1 MRLLHFFCPTAR
13 QVVLRDGATGLL
25 TLRSTNCS
33 VGEYIVLAYTSTW
46 EVVFVSHSPSPS
58 PSPTPSP
65 SPSRL
70 RAPPPVNSTLT
81 GTSNVTANATSL
93 GTGST
98 NSTSLGIGGGVGNS
112 SSYGHGTTNT
122 TSPGSGH
129 GGSGNGTVNGT
140 AGQGVNSTQG
150 STNSSENLPEG
161 VVPGSNG
168 TATAAGS
175 GTNTSDVPVFDET
188 TPGAGVSDGNIDS
201 TDAAVAKGAV
211 QSLVPIVG
219 GAAAGLLGATVV
231 ALYYKR
237 KRAKV
242 APQGTQ
248 GSAATTAAT
257 TAVAAPEPSLGVGA
271 TSGARECG
279 ATAEVLPPV
288 RRGRQPSRASTGHSM
303 QEAFL
308 QPGPYGRGRAS
319 IRSTG
324 MCVHASD

>member
-1 MRLLHFFCPTAR
+1 M
-13 QVVLRDGATGLL
+13 VLRDGATGLL

-46 EVVFVSHSPSPS
+46 EVVLVSHSPSPS

-81 GTSNVTANATSL
+81 GNSNGTANDTSL
-93 GTGST
+93 GTGSM

-112 SSYGHGTTNT
+112 SSYGNGTTNT
-122 TSPGSGH
+122 TSSGSGL
-129 GGSGNGTVNGT
+129 GGSGNSSGSGNGTVNGT
-140 AGQGVNSTQG
+140 AGQGGNSTQG
-150 STNSSENLPEG
+150 STNSSEGLPEG
-161 VVPGSNG
+161 VVAGSNG
-168 TATAAGS
+168 TATATGS

-257 TAVAAPEPSLGVGA
+257 TAVAAPESSLGVRA
-271 TSGARECG
+271 TSGERARG

-288 RRGRQPSRASTGHSM
+288 RRGRRSTRASTGHSM
-303 QEAFL
+303 QEAFQ

-324 MCVHASD
+324 MWVHASD